1 MPPWPAEIFLAEI
14 TPQDPYRI
22 MDQTLRQ
29 PHAIKLE
36 DVHVTLPSR
45 AGAVAILRGIDLDV
59 SLGEAVA
66 VIGPSGSG
74 KSTLL
79 MVTAGLER
87 ATSGRVT
94 VAGADLGTLDEDGL
108 ARLRAEKI
116 GIVFQSFHL
125 VPTMTAIENVALPM
139 EFLGRDDAMRA
150 ARAALDEVGLSHR
163 TTHFPGQLSGGEQQ
177 RVAIARALSTQPTL
191 ILADEPT
198 GNLDLSTGAHV
209 MDLLFT
215 LKERT
220 GATLLLITHD
230 RELATR
236 CDRIVSVADGR
247 IVDDGATVSADVT

>member
-1 MPPWPAEIFLAEI
+1 
-14 TPQDPYRI
+14 

-29 PHAIKLE
+29 PHAIELE

-94 VAGADLGTLDEDGL
+94 VAGTDLGTLDEDGL
-108 ARLRAEKI
+108 ARLRANKI

-139 EFLGRDDAMRA
+139 EFLGRDDAMDA
-150 ARAALDEVGLSHR
+150 AREALEEVGLSHR

-177 RVAIARALSTQPTL
+177 RVAIARALSTRPTL

-198 GNLDLSTGAHV
+198 GNLDLSTGALV

-247 IVDDGATVSADVT
+247 IVDDGASVSASVS

>member
-1 MPPWPAEIFLAEI
+1 
-14 TPQDPYRI
+14 

-150 ARAALDEVGLSHR
+150 TLRDEIG
-163 TTHFPGQLSGGEQQ
+163 
-177 RVAIARALSTQPTL
+177 
-191 ILADEPT
+191 
-198 GNLDLSTGAHV
+198 
-209 MDLLFT
+209 
-215 LKERT
+215 
-220 GATLLLITHD
+220 
-230 RELATR
+230 
-236 CDRIVSVADGR
+236 
-247 IVDDGATVSADVT
+247 TVR

>member
-1 MPPWPAEIFLAEI
+1 
-14 TPQDPYRI
+14 
-22 MDQTLRQ
+22 MDQTVR
-29 PHAIKLE
+29 PTRAIELE
-36 DVHVTLPSR
+36 DVHVTLSSR
-45 AGAVAILRGIDLDV
+45 AGAVAILRGIHLDV

-87 ATSGRVT
+87 ATSGRVI
-94 VAGADLGTLDEDGL
+94 VAGTDLGALDEDGL

-125 VPTMTAIENVALPM
+125 VPTMTALENVALPM
-139 EFLGRDDAMRA
+139 EFLGRENPVDVARDA
-150 ARAALDEVGLSHR
+150 LEEVGLSHR
-163 TTHFPGQLSGGEQQ
+163 VSHFPGQLSGGEQQ
-177 RVAIARALSTQPTL
+177 RVAIARALSTRPSL

-198 GNLDLSTGAHV
+198 GNLDLATGAAV
-209 MDLLFT
+209 MDLLFG

-230 RELATR
+230 HELATR
-236 CDRIVSVADGR
+236 CDRTVSVADGR
-247 IVDDGATVSADVT
+247 IVDEGASVSANAT